1 MIRNYLKIAF
11 RNLVRNKA
19 FSFINIF
26 GLAVGLTTC
35 MLIMLY
41 LFSETGY
48 DTQHQGAD
56 RIYRI
61 AGQASTLTGEGKEK
75 PWAAV
80 SAPTAGGL
88 KTDMPEVEEVARL
101 LKFPLFDRMLLKV
114 ENGKEI
120 KQFYEPNGYYV
131 DSTFLRLFTYDFKYG
146 NAATALDVPNSV
158 VISEEVAG
166 KLFGNDNPV
175 GKPITIG
182 IPYGDFTYTVKGVFR
197 TAGVKSHIPA
207 HLLLS
212 MRNGDIGG
220 WAAQQTNW
228 ATNNI
233 FHTYVRLKK
242 GADPMAFE
250 KKLAA
255 FTDRRAGV
263 DLKGLGVSRRLFIQ
277 PVKDIYLH
285 SDLDNEIAANGNIT
299 YLYVLGSIALFV
311 LLIACIN
318 FMNLSTARSG
328 KRAKEVG
335 VRKVMGAGK
344 GALIGQFLGESITM
358 SGLALLLALFLTWA
372 FLPLFN
378 TLTERQLRLF
388 DQPGNWGWI
397 AVLALCTGILSGLYP
412 AFYLSSFKPVT
423 VLKGKL
429 LNNFSATAIR
439 KGLVV
444 FQFMISI
451 CLILGAVM
459 ISRQLKYLND
469 RDLGFSKKGQIVLP
483 LQNQGV
489 IQHYETLKTELLKTP
504 GIGSVTCG
512 SMYPG
517 LENPQ
522 DMLFYAEGKTVHD
535 VVDVHLANID
545 YDYFETLGLTVLKGR
560 EFSKEFTADSNSII
574 LNEAALR
581 NLGYTMNNP
590 IGKKIYWDFHG
601 THNTMQIVG
610 VVRNFNFQSLYNT
623 IKPFAFTANSYLGSK
638 YGFMIVRPSTTEYAT
653 TLKDIQRSW
662 TKINPGEP
670 FVYSFLDKD
679 FQRNYEK
686 DQRASGIVTYFTCIA
701 ILIACLGLFGL
712 SAFTAE
718 QRTKEIGIRKVLGA
732 SVIDVTRLLSRDFIG
747 LVAIAIVIASPL
759 AWYGINKWLQ
769 SFAYKVPISWWMFAL
784 AGSLAIAIAL
794 VTVSF
799 QSIRAAIANPVVS
812 LRSE

>member
-11 RNLVRNKA
+11 RNLARNKA

-26 GLAVGLTTC
+26 GLAVGLATC

-41 LFSETGY
+41 IFSETGY

-61 AGQASTLTGEGKEK
+61 VGRGSTMTGELKDK

-80 SAPTAGGL
+80 SAPTAWGL
-88 KTDMPEVEEVARL
+88 KADMPEVEEVTRL
-101 LKFPLFDRMLLKV
+101 LKFPSFDKMLLKHEDGNV
-114 ENGKEI
+114 I

-131 DSTFLRLFTYDFKYG
+131 DSTFLRIFTYDFKYG
-146 NAATALDVPNSV
+146 NAATALDPPNSV

-166 KLFGNDNPV
+166 KLFGNENPI

-182 IPYGDFTYTVKGVFR
+182 IPFGDFSYKVTGVFR
-197 TAGVKSHIPA
+197 TAGIKSHIPA
-207 HLLLS
+207 HLFLS

-220 WAAQQTNW
+220 WVAQQTNY

-242 GADPMAFE
+242 GADPKAFE

-255 FTDRRAGV
+255 FTERRAGV
-263 DLKGLGVSRRLFIQ
+263 ELKALGVSRQLFIQ

-285 SDLDNEIAANGNIT
+285 SDLDDEIAPNGNIT
-299 YLYVLGSIALFV
+299 YLYILGSIALFV

-335 VRKVMGAGK
+335 VRKVMGAEK
-344 GALIGQFLGESITM
+344 GWLIGQFLGESIIM
-358 SGLALLLALFLTWA
+358 SCLALLLALLLTWA

-378 TLTERQLRLF
+378 HLTGHRLQLF
-388 DQPGNWGWI
+388 GQPDSWAWI
-397 AVLALCTGILSGLYP
+397 AALAVCTGILSGLYP
-412 AFYLSSFKPVT
+412 AFYLSSFNPAT

-429 LNNFSATAIR
+429 LNNFSATTIR
-439 KGLVV
+439 KGLVI

-451 CLILGAVM
+451 CLILGAV
-459 ISRQLKYLND
+459 IIGRQLNYLND
-469 RDLGFSKKGQIVLP
+469 RDLGFSKKGQVLLP
-483 LQNQGV
+483 MQNKEV
-489 IQHYETLKTELLKTP
+489 IKNYETLKIELLKTP
-504 GIGSVTCG
+504 GIRSVSCG

-517 LENPQ
+517 YENPE
-522 DMLFYAEGKTVHD
+522 DMPFYSEGKTVHD
-535 VVDVHLANID
+535 VVDVRLAGID
-545 YDYFETLGLTVLKGR
+545 DNYFETLGLTLLKGR
-560 EFSKEFTADSNSII
+560 EFSKEFAGDSNSIV
-574 LNEAALR
+574 LNETALQQ
-581 NLGYTMNNP
+581 LGYTINTA
-590 IGKKIYWDFHG
+590 IGKKVYWDFQG
-601 THNTMQIVG
+601 KHNTLQVVG

-623 IKPFAFTANSYLGSK
+623 IKPFGFTNSSFLGNK
-638 YGFMIVRPSTTEYAT
+638 YGFVIINPSTTGYAA
-653 TLKDIQRSW
+653 TLKNVERTWS
-662 TKINPGEP
+662 KINPGVP

-686 DQRASGIVTYFTCIA
+686 DQRASGIVNYFTGIA
-701 ILIACLGLFGL
+701 LLIACLGLFGL

-747 LVAIAIVIASPL
+747 LVAIAILIASPL
-759 AWYGINKWLQ
+759 AWFGMNKWLE
-769 SFAYKVPISWWMFAL
+769 SFAYKVPISWWMFVL
-784 AGSLAIAIAL
+784 AGLLAIMIAL

-799 QSIRAAIANPVVS
+799 QSIRAAIANPVKS